1 MATHHHTTSRF
12 SDRTKGTRLL
22 VQLTDCHIRADT
34 GFTYDGID
42 TRESLQGVMALMQTR
57 HGLPDAVVLTGDL
70 GDDGSQAAYAW
81 LRGCLTTLAVP
92 VYCIPGNHD
101 DAEVLRAVLPGD
113 NVHVTDWAE
122 LGGWQ
127 LVLLSSAV
135 AGREGGSLGRGGQD
149 TLSGLLRF
157 AGHAPTLVLLHH
169 PPVPVG
175 SPWLD
180 TMCLDDA
187 GAFFDRIDRH
197 PNVRAVV
204 FGHIHQI
211 YDEARGTLRLLGT
224 PSTCAQFT
232 PRTERHVKDVL
243 MAGYRWFLLRS
254 DGDWETGIE
263 RLS

>member
-1 MATHHHTTSRF
+1 
-12 SDRTKGTRLL
+12 
-22 VQLTDCHIRADT
+22 
-34 GFTYDGID
+34 
-42 TRESLQGVMALMQTR
+42 
-57 HGLPDAVVLTGDL
+57 
-70 GDDGSQAAYAW
+70 
-81 LRGCLTTLAVP
+81 
-92 VYCIPGNHD
+92 
-101 DAEVLRAVLPGD
+101 
-113 NVHVTDWAE
+113 VHVTDWAE

-149 TLSGLLRF
+149 ILSGLLRF
-157 AGHAPTLVLLHH
+157 AGDAPTLVLLHH

-187 GAFFDRIDRH
+187 EAFFEVIDRH

-204 FGHIHQI
+204 FGHIHQT
-211 YDEARGTLRLLGT
+211 YDEARATLRLLGT

-232 PRTERHVKDVL
+232 PRTEHHVKDVQP
-243 MAGYRWFLLRS
+243 AGYRWFLLRS
-254 DGDWETGIE
+254 DGDWETGVE

>member
-1 MATHHHTTSRF
+1 MATTHQTASRT
-12 SDRTKGTRLL
+12 DRPVGTRLL
-22 VQLTDCHIRADT
+22 VQLTDCHIRADG
-34 GFTYDGID
+34 GFTYDGIN
-42 TRESLQGVMALMQTR
+42 TRESLQGVIGLMRAR

-70 GDDGSQAAYAW
+70 SDDGSQASYAW

-92 VYCIPGNHD
+92 AYCIPGNHD

-127 LVLLSSAV
+127 LMLLSSAV

-149 TLSGLLRF
+149 TLSGLLCF
-157 AGHAPTLVLLHH
+157 AGQAPTLVLLHH

-180 TMCLDDA
+180 TMYLDDA
-187 GAFFDRIDRH
+187 ETFFEVIDRH

-204 FGHIHQI
+204 FGHIHQT
-211 YDEARGTLRLLGT
+211 YDETRQHARLLGT

-232 PRTERHVKDVL
+232 PRTERHLKDVQT
-243 MAGYRWFLLRS
+243 AGYRWFLLRS

>member
-1 MATHHHTTSRF
+1 MATIHHTASRA
-12 SDRTKGTRLL
+12 DRTKGTRLL
-22 VQLTDCHIRADT
+22 VQLTDSHIRADA

-42 TRESLQGVMALMQTR
+42 TRESLQGVMALMRAR
-57 HGLPDAVVLTGDL
+57 HARPDVVVLTGDL
-70 GDDGSQAAYAW
+70 SDDGSQAAYAW

-92 VYCIPGNHD
+92 AYCIPGNHD
-101 DAEVLRAVLPGD
+101 DAVVLRAVLPGD

-135 AGREGGSLGRGGQD
+135 AGREGGSLGRAGQD

-157 AGHAPTLVLLHH
+157 AGHAPTLVVLHH

-187 GAFFDRIDRH
+187 EAFFDRIDRH

-204 FGHIHQI
+204 FGHIHQT

-232 PRTERHVKDVL
+232 PATECHVNDVL
-243 MAGYRWFLLRS
+243 AAGYRWFLLRS
-254 DGDWETGIE
+254 DGGWETGVE